1 MRKRS
6 KYRPREVLVNP
17 MAYILETF
25 RPVAQHD
32 TYLLDLKIKNHNAMA
47 ALTQGRATR
56 ADIDTLIAMN
66 NIVEALWRMGFGKE
80 YENVLTAGHGAL
92 LDIARRGAP
101 TNRFIVRGLEMAAL
115 NAMMELHDA
124 QMDIITVGDM
134 ERAIALA
141 RREFAAKRTTRII
154 TQGLST

>member
-17 MAYILETF
+17 MAYMLETF
-25 RPVAQHD
+25 RPVAQQD
-32 TYLLDLKIKNHNAMA
+32 SYLLDLKIKNHGAMT
-47 ALTQGRATR
+47 ALTQGHATR

-80 YENVLTAGHGAL
+80 YEDVLTAGHAAL
-92 LDIARRGAP
+92 LNIANRGAP
-101 TNRFIVRGLEMAAL
+101 TDHFIARGTEMTAL

-124 QMDIITVGDM
+124 QMEIITVGDM
-134 ERAIALA
+134 ERAIAFA
-141 RREFAAKRTTRII
+141 RREFAAKRTTRLI
-154 TQGLST
+154 TQGLSA